1 MINDSLLVIFS
12 LLCLLIPLPS
22 FFTNPIMDTVQLV
35 SSLLAYL
42 QEEKDI
48 LTKLYMCEANAQ
60 SQASFSEQATVRKS
74 IENIACLRILDWLAF
89 YCDRAL
95 LKTGRAL
102 FIQKFNRSVASLQN
116 FALSPEL
123 IFASCHRYF
132 KSFSSA
138 GWCGY
143 PMFGMPG
150 VWWISSQLLQHLR
163 VCSVDI
169 FYPLIMLIIF
179 IVTHSY

>member
-1 MINDSLLVIFS
+1 MINDSILVILS
-12 LLCLLIPLPS
+12 LLCLLIPS
-22 FFTNPIMDTVQLV
+22 QV
-35 SSLLAYL
+35 SSPILLWIQYSWCPPCL
-42 QEEKDI
+42 HTFRRRKIFSQNY
-48 LTKLYMCEANAQ
+48 TCEANAQ

-89 YCDRAL
+89 YCGRAL

-169 FYPLIMLIIF
+169 FYPLIMLITF